1 VAIEQVIRVVFDDNA
16 YTRNVAQAAAVSG
29 RFDATV
35 GSLTSSLAAMA
46 AGANRAGAAQA
57 LAATSGGAFLAA
69 LQKQVTAL
77 TQQSGVI
84 GKSEAD
90 LLRLKAAELGVATQA
105 DATIAALERQNAA
118 IQKLAAGGRAVQS
131 IGSIN
136 VQERTALGEGLAV
149 DARSGRAAQAS
160 AQAAIE
166 ADRERL
172 QSLARLAA
180 AEADYRRAIESGIAV
195 DLKAGRA
202 KQDLIAQI
210 ERETAALQQAAG
222 ARTAAVG
229 QPGGALVDRVQAV
242 AAQDP
247 EFAARAQPALINL
260 GAAQA
265 ARDQQLF
272 IASLERT
279 ANAAGRTR
287 AELLALEAAERGV
300 SAQAAPL
307 IARIASVDR
316 QFQSFS
322 KTGRLTALELRQVGF
337 QLNDFGVQLASGGNP
352 FVALIQQGSQL
363 SGTFGGVGNAVRAL
377 LSLLTPVKLAI
388 GGLGAAVGV
397 FALGASKSEDWAR
410 SLTTLEA
417 ALEATGRAGVVTS
430 AQLSKAIDE
439 LAKAPGITRDAAIES
454 VTALARAGQVNGSLL
469 TDIARSV
476 PDFARAVGK
485 DAPEATRQLVQ
496 ALSEPLQGAK
506 SLEEALPRLSSATRL
521 VIRDLVNQGDVLGAQ
536 RTLLTEVA
544 RVTQGLADKQTPL
557 QKATNDLGNSWD
569 TLQKAL
575 RDSTGAE
582 LAVKGLTGIVG
593 AIDQVLRKAEEL
605 RQGKIQIPALSF
617 LGAGANPLF
626 NAVAL
631 GLQGEPAQP
640 PGAAQRR
647 ASGRV
652 TDGAGRPLTPA
663 EVSAAAIPA
672 AAQTAKAIEDQV
684 KAALKLGESYT
695 STSQRIDELVTKQR
709 TLRTA
714 LSAASTAYGANSEQ
728 AKALR
733 SQIAGIGEA
742 IEAAQ
747 KKGGDPDR
755 ELKRRTAADIEQ
767 ARRSAQAQT
776 AVIAQQN
783 EELRGQ
789 YDEGLIDVAT
799 FYQRREE
806 LAAQAAKVQQDR
818 IAAEEAAQ
826 RERLG
831 GRATETRAAAA
842 DALETF
848 PDQRT
853 KAIAEAEQAS
863 AKLTKDERRERLQ
876 IDRQIADIDAEIAQL
891 SGDEAAAETIRNQQ
905 RIEQVRILAS
915 QRFVNEDKSQVDAR
929 VQSVTRLLQQQ
940 SQLNQLQR
948 DSSLLV
954 ERVAIAEESYGIAAE
969 RRGDTRVQIEDAL
982 YARRQQMLPQLA
994 AMAEQARQLAAAS
1007 SDPRMLVFAEQLALQ
1022 WQRVADEIEPA
1033 LQRMRAAGDEVAD
1046 ALGSFA
1052 GSLSSDFRNARD
1064 HVDALGKSLLRISTA
1079 ELVEKPLSDEFRK
1092 LIRGATEGDGGLGE
1106 FARKIF
1112 NVGSSGGA
1120 STQPATGG
1128 FSLGSIFGGGG
1139 ITDTI
1144 TGFGGGTLS
1153 DAIRRGDFGGAAGG
1167 GALGG
1172 ILGSLGVPARA
1183 PSTTPVEA
1191 ATRATSALD
1200 ELARAASGAAQA
1212 LGGGGGGTTSSTGG
1226 TFSGIGAIFDT
1237 SGAGTVDKPSA
1248 ERDILRRIEAGIT
1261 EEVVAPFGEAIEVV
1275 VPKLD
1280 DLALS
1285 TEGVG
1290 GAFSLLPG
1298 AFDQLFSS
1306 LQASFSGGGDSGGG
1320 VIGSITKLFGSFF
1333 GGGSSDYGFTDL
1345 GFDGGGFTGPGG
1357 KFEPAGIVHKGEHVM
1372 PMERV
1377 AEPGALQFLE
1387 TVRERGFLRAL
1398 SSVRAFASLRGF
1410 AEGGP
1415 VVAAATAAA
1424 PASTAAAP
1432 VAAAPSSSIAA
1443 VLAGAAV
1450 GLSPSPALAAVE
1462 TAASSPVSGSSALLA
1477 APVTGGIHESSSLIE
1492 RIAASAHDSRTQ
1504 IIVGGVLHEALA
1516 REGYTGPG
1524 AKFEVAGV
1532 VHRGEHVQPQERVR
1546 EPGALRFLETMR
1558 ESGFEHA
1565 LRESTTERL
1574 LPFERALRVGGA
1586 SMSVLPGYAGG
1597 GLVGG
1602 GSSSFEPALERLRDP
1617 DSGQRGDTFVD
1628 MRGLTVDSRGA
1639 MDRASEERAA
1649 QRIAHRAQAFMSRH
1663 SA

>member
-1 VAIEQVIRVVFDDNA
+1 VTIEQVIRVVFDDNA

-131 IGSIN
+131 IGAIN

-247 EFAARAQPALINL
+247 EFAARAQPALVNL

-322 KTGRLTALELRQVGF
+322 KTGRLTAFELQQVGF

-397 FALGASKSEDWAR
+397 FALGASKSEEWAR

-521 VIRDLVNQGDVLGAQ
+521 VIRDFINQGDVLGAQ

-557 QKATNDLGNSWD
+557 QRATNDLGNSWD

-733 SQIAGIGEA
+733 SQIVGIGEA

-891 SGDEAAAETIRNQQ
+891 SGDEAAAETIRNNQ
-905 RIEQVRILAS
+905 RIEQIRIIAS
-915 QRFVNEDKSQVDAR
+915 QRSINQDPQQVETL
-929 VQSVTRLLQQQ
+929 VQSVTRLFEQQKN
-940 SQLNQLQR
+940 LNQLQR

-954 ERVAIAEESYGIAAE
+954 ERIAIAEETYGLQAE
-969 RRGDTRVQIEDAL
+969 RRGDTREQIEDAL
-982 YARRQQMLPQLA
+982 YAKRQQQLPLLA
-994 AMAEQARQLAAAS
+994 ALAEQARQLAAAS
-1007 SDPRMLVFAEQLALQ
+1007 SDPRLLVFAEQLGLQ
-1022 WQRVADEIEPA
+1022 WKRVADEIEPA
-1033 LQRMRAAGDEVAD
+1033 LQRMRQAGDQVAE

-1064 HVDALGKSLLRISTA
+1064 HVDALGRSLLRISTA
-1079 ELVEKPLSDEFRK
+1079 ELVEKPLTEIFRQT
-1092 LIRGATEGDGGLGE
+1092 IRGSTEGEGGVGE
-1106 FARKIF
+1106 FARRIF
-1112 NVGSSGGA
+1112 GVGSSGSGA
-1120 STQPATGG
+1120 ATQPATGG
-1128 FSLGSIFGGGG
+1128 FNLGSIFGVGNVA
-1139 ITDTI
+1139 DTI
-1144 TGFGGGTLS
+1144 TGFGGGTLT
-1153 DAIRRGDFGGAAGG
+1153 DAIRRGDFGGAGG

-1172 ILGSLGVPARA
+1172 VLGSLGVPASA
-1183 PSTTPVEA
+1183 PSATPVEA

-1212 LGGGGGGTTSSTGG
+1212 LGGGTGTSSTGG
-1226 TFSGIGAIFDT
+1226 TFTIGDIFDT

-1261 EEVVAPFGEAIEVV
+1261 EEVVAPFGDAIEVV

-1285 TEGVG
+1285 TEDVG

-1298 AFDQLFSS
+1298 AFDQLFTS
-1306 LQASFSGGGDSGGG
+1306 LQSSFSGGGDSGGG

-1333 GGGSSDYGFTDL
+1333 GGGSSGYGFTDL

-1415 VVAAATAAA
+1415 VLGAAAAAA
-1424 PASTAAAP
+1424 PTSTAAAP
-1432 VAAAPSSSIAA
+1432 VGASSSSIAA
-1443 VLAGAAV
+1443 VLVGAAA
-1450 GLSPSPALAAVE
+1450 GLPPPPASAVFE
-1462 TAASSPVSGSSALLA
+1462 TAASSPAAGANGPPP
-1477 APVTGGIHESSSLIE
+1477 APVIGGIHESSSLIE
-1492 RIAASAHDSRTQ
+1492 RIAASAHDTTQ
-1504 IIVGGVLHEALA
+1504 ILVGGALHEMLVRDAA
-1516 REGYTGPG
+1516 GYTGPG

-1532 VHRGEHVQPQERVR
+1532 VHRGEHVQPAERVR

-1558 ESGFEHA
+1558 ESGFDHA

-1586 SMSVLPGYAGG
+1586 ATSVLPGYAGG

-1602 GSSSFEPALERLRDP
+1602 GSSSSFEPVLERLRDS
-1617 DSGQRGDTFVD
+1617 DTGARGDTFVD
-1628 MRGLTVDSRGA
+1628 LRGLTVDSRGA

-1649 QRIAHRAQAFMSRH
+1649 QRIARRAQAFMSRH